1 MYMHINMYNTFNE
14 ITYVIKYIKYS
25 EVIFIESSG
34 SYKPS
39 PRHENTKTKKKY
51 YTRTINVKQYYL
63 GES

>member
-1 MYMHINMYNTFNE
+1 MHINMYNTFNE

-39 PRHENTKTKKKY
+39 PRHENTKTKKN
-51 YTRTINVKQYYL
+51 TTHAQ
-63 GES
+63 